1 MLKTAMYLNVFL
13 ILGLSIAALVLTF
26 RKKSDLKKIA
36 LLTMVFTTLNFYSFC
51 LLGMEIVDTGW
62 DIIVLGPVSLV
73 TLIINIVTTVLSFV
87 KMIKAGRCKK
97 AIFAFFATPLL
108 AAGLLIVVPFGF
120 NHLAVAVLVIVA
132 EILLCKVIKKSE
144 EKDKLAVL
152 KFVAPIL
159 APILIFVIP
168 FSYELYVLNNCDYV
182 IRYNYQS
189 GWIQSDDYFVA
200 VTNNKPVEV
209 TLQKIP
215 FEREFVEVN
224 SRYCSSIS
232 EYNTDAIIEKAKN
245 SYFEVDNA
253 TIDSVMDGY
262 VIVTLEKDGQLV
274 SKGFYY
280 DQEVDDAVENLHIIG
295 DLEEIKYYK

>member
-13 ILGLSIAALVLTF
+13 ILGLSIAALVLTV

-51 LLGMEIVDTGW
+51 LLGMEIVDTEW

-87 KMIKAGRCKK
+87 KMIKAGRCNKS
-97 AIFAFFATPLL
+97 IFAFFVTPVL
-108 AAGLLIVVPFGF
+108 AAALLVVVPFGF
-120 NHLAVAVLVIVA
+120 NHLAVAVLVIAA

-168 FSYELYVLNNCDYV
+168 FSYELYVLNKCEYV

-215 FEREFVEVN
+215 FEREFVEVD
-224 SRYCSSIS
+224 SRYCSSID
-232 EYNTDAIIEKAKN
+232 EFNTDDIIAFN
-245 SYFEVDNA
+245 IYSNHL
-253 TIDSVMDGY
+253 GR
-262 VIVTLEKDGQLV
+262 
-274 SKGFYY
+274 
-280 DQEVDDAVENLHIIG
+280 ENN
-295 DLEEIKYYK
+295 

>member
-1 MLKTAMYLNVFL
+1 MIMLKIAMYLNVFL

-36 LLTMVFTTLNFYSFC
+36 LLTMAFTTLNFYSFC
-51 LLGMEIVDTGW
+51 LLGMEIVDTEW
-62 DIIVLGPVSLV
+62 DIIVLGPVSLA

-87 KMIKAGRCKK
+87 KMIKVDRCKK
-97 AIFAFFATPLL
+97 SIFAFFAIPVL

-159 APILIFVIP
+159 IFVIP
-168 FSYELYVLNNCDYV
+168 FSYELYVLNNCEYV

-215 FEREFVEVN
+215 FEREFVEVDY
-224 SRYCSSIS
+224 RYCSSIT
-232 EYNTDAIIEKAKN
+232 EFNTDDIIEKAKN
-245 SYFEVDNA
+245 SYSEVDNA

-280 DQEVDDAVENLHIIG
+280 AQEVDDAVENLHIIG
-295 DLEEIKYYK
+295 DFEEIKYYK